1 MKEDRM
7 TETTKFTPDEWQLRF
22 DAGARQAQREYC
34 NIFEFWRACQRKP
47 CRRAKTCGGHPRT
60 CLARGLGQV
69 PYEAQYQANLRIIAA
84 TPADTD
90 RPTKSGRGSNAL
102 SLVSYGPD

>member
-1 MKEDRM
+1 M
-7 TETTKFTPDEWQLRF
+7 TETTKFTPDEWQKRF

-34 NIFEFWRACQRKP
+34 NIFEFWRACQHKP
-47 CRRAKTCGGHPRT
+47 CRRAKTCGGPART

-84 TPADTD
+84 TAADTD
-90 RPTKSGRGSNAL
+90 RSTKSGRCSNAL